1 VDVSWQVLRIH
12 ALFDRPPWLS
22 LWEEDVR
29 LPSGL
34 VIPGYLRMTARD
46 YAMTFALT
54 LDGTV
59 PLVCQY
65 KHGVGQPIYDLPA
78 GYLDSPDEPPLAAAQ
93 RELQEETGLVAPHWE
108 SLGSLPIDTNRGD
121 TCAHIFLAL
130 DAHHAGPPQLDP
142 SEALEVTYHLTGE
155 LREMVRR
162 GEIVSL
168 ASVAAIMLAL
178 DRPL

>member
-1 VDVSWQVLRIH
+1 MPWQVLRTH
-12 ALFDRPPWLS
+12 SLFDRPPWLS

-46 YAMTFALT
+46 YAMAFALT
-54 LDGTV
+54 LDGAV

-65 KHGVGQPIYDLPA
+65 KHGVGRPIYDLPA

-93 RELQEETGLVAPHWE
+93 RELQEETGLVAPRWE
-108 SLGSLPIDTNRGD
+108 SLGSFPIDTNRGD
-121 TCAHIFLAL
+121 TCAHVFLAL
-130 DAHHAGPPQLDP
+130 DARAEGSVHLDP
-142 SEALEVTYHLTGE
+142 SEALEVTYHAPGE

-168 ASVAAIMLAL
+168 ASVAGIMLAL
-178 DRPL
+178 DRSL